1 MIGFYFGVSGEA
13 VGQTST
19 VGIAWG
25 VWSSLTTAI
34 ETVVIKQSVSGPQ
47 IGILDLVYVTA
58 IATGPVFAVAAV
70 INGEYLQVTSLGLTH
85 PVLIKFSEEA
95 LVAGIF
101 HFLLSTAAYL
111 QIKATSPT
119 T

>member
-1 MIGFYFGVSGEA
+1 MAGFFAGVSGEV

-19 VGIAWG
+19 TGIAWG
-25 VWSSLTTAI
+25 VWSSLTTAV
-34 ETVVIKQSVSGPQ
+34 ETVIIKKSVSLPKV
-47 IGILDLVYVTA
+47 GILDLVYVTA
-58 IATGPVFAVAAV
+58 VVTGPIFAVIA
-70 INGEYLQVTSLGLTH
+70 ILNGEYAEQTSLGVTS
-85 PVLIKFSEEA
+85 PIFVSFAKQA

-101 HFLLSTAAYL
+101 NFLLSVAAYL